1 MKRSHD
7 HLRKFYEKKFLDKD
21 PQAKNSRVAPQTPG
35 SKILKIF
42 DFEKKWDI
50 YPGFENKN
58 VTDIWWWLSSF
69 AFELSPSVKKIIVVD
84 PTYYY
89 DLQECVDDQKQ
100 KAERRV
106 AHTTELQSKSEKD
119 ITETLNLEK
128 EVGEWIEKRK
138 ENLINPDPKIELNH
152 SFAQHITWIPD
163 DSQDAVFFNF
173 VLHTLEGDGS
183 LEDEV
188 LAALEE
194 AYRITK
200 PGGKIYGIHDS
211 VSHEDQIINALSRT
225 DYTWNARHKDNKR
238 YTTFIIDKS

>member
-1 MKRSHD
+1 MSKRDS
-7 HLRKFYEKKFLDKD
+7 LRSLYEKKYLDKN

-42 DFEKKWDI
+42 GFEKKWDI
-50 YPGFENKN
+50 YPEFENKN

-89 DLQECVDDQKQ
+89 DLQECVEDQKQ
-100 KAERRV
+100 KTERRV
-106 AHTTELQSKSEKD
+106 AHTAELQSKSEKD
-119 ITETLNLEK
+119 ITETLSLEK
-128 EVGEWIEKRK
+128 EVGEWIQKRR
-138 ENLINPDPKIELNH
+138 ENLSNLDPKIELND
-152 SFAQHITWIPD
+152 SFAQNLTWIPD
-163 DSQDAVFFNF
+163 DSQDIVFFNF
-173 VLHTLEGDGS
+173 VLHTLEGPGS

-188 LAALEE
+188 VAALEN

-211 VSHEDQIINALSRT
+211 VSHEDQIINALSRM
-225 DYTWNARHKDNKR
+225 DYKRNAWHKDNKK
-238 YTTFIIDKS
+238 YTIFIIDKE